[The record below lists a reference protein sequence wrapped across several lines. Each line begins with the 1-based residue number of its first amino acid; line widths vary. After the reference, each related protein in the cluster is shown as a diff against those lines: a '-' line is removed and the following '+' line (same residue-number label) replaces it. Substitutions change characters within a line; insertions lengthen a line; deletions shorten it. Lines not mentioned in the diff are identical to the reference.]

1 MPTGKEIDMHNTDT
15 DTAALVD
22 VRGERLACLLHRA
35 AVLSEHHV
43 NIKRVNPFRSRYSAE
58 QLRDSWL
65 TSTEVRTPIEILDRY
80 GHPWEADEARAVC
93 ETDAESL
100 AATFVAALLWI
111 RSHTT
116 HPNWVPTAAAPTS
129 DPKGML

>member
-1 MPTGKEIDMHNTDT
+1 MPTDKEIDMHNT

-35 AVLSEHHV
+35 AVLSEQHV

-65 TSTEVRTPIEILDRY
+65 TSTQVRTPIEILGRY
-80 GHPWEADEARAVC
+80 GHPWEADEARALC

-100 AATFVAALLWI
+100 AATF
-111 RSHTT
+111 
-116 HPNWVPTAAAPTS
+116 AAAFLWS
-129 DPKGML
+129 RGQQSQWR